1 MKHEYIYEDVKDFDL
16 EHTFECGQCFRWNRQ
31 PDGSYDGIVRDRVVN
46 IRVNNDDGRK
56 DMILSPCSAEEFE
69 QLWMPYLDL
78 GRDYSIIKRQLSE
91 KDPIMKKAI
100 QTGNGI
106 RILRQDLWETMV
118 SFILSQNNNIP
129 RIKGCI
135 EKLCEEFGKLINTS
149 GSTQPFYTIPT
160 PEVLAQLEAEDL
172 SVCRMG
178 YRASYLIQTARQV
191 LEMGGIKSLQEK
203 LEKAEN
209 GTQVLEI
216 LQTFQGI
223 GPKVANC
230 IALFGAG
237 RMDTFPIDVW
247 VRRVMHE
254 LYGIDKKHTQEMED
268 FAKKH
273 FGEWGGIAQQYL
285 FYYIRERNRK
295 EAEK

>member
-1 MKHEYIYEDVKDFDL
+1 MKHEYIYEDVKDFDP

-31 PDGSYDGIVRDRVVN
+31 PDGSYDGIVWDRVVN

-100 QTGNGI
+100 QAGNGI

-135 EKLCEEFGKLINTS
+135 EKLCEGFGKLINTS
-149 GSTQPFYTIPT
+149 GSTQPFYTIPA

-209 GTQVLEI
+209 STQVLEI

-268 FAKKH
+268 FAKKY

>member
-216 LQTFQGI
+216 LRTFQGI

-268 FAKKH
+268 FAKKN